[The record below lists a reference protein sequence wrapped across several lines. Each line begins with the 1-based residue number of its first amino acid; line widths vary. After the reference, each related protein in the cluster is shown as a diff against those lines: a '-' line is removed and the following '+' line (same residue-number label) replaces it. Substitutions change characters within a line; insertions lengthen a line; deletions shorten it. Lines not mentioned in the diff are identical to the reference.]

1 MEPRELT
8 LKDYVAIVQRRLS
21 WVIAVF
27 VLSALLSALYL
38 KFAPRSYLAESRI
51 LFETRPQ
58 TTIVIGTQGSGGVWP
73 ASDLSN
79 RMEEIRSQA
88 ILERTVRAL
97 SVADRRRLVEGLKDV
112 EDTVARAA
120 GVIRRN
126 LGISKIRDSDVL
138 RISFRSHDP
147 ELGARVVNTLVDVL
161 RERDLET
168 QRAELSSRR
177 AFIESQLERYR
188 TTLEKAEKELRDFRK
203 ANGVLNLD
211 EETSTLLA
219 ALSRLD
225 QSIEETETQR
235 KDLEAR
241 IAFLQTQLQ
250 ERGGDTV
257 GTPLLTDQATAKLLD
272 LLGSQEAML
281 AQLEA
286 SGVSPDD
293 PRYRELQQ
301 TIEKTRAQLE
311 ERLKK
316 PMVYP
321 GGRDWITGVDS
332 LQRALYSYRLERL
345 ALDARLRALRSYRRQ
360 YEQDLKQLPDQ
371 EMRLLQLI
379 RAREVAD
386 KIYRMLLE
394 QKEEVQIAEAGR
406 VPRLRIIDRARPN
419 RNPVSPRVRPTL
431 LLGLLLGLFAGLGM
445 ALLVE
450 SLDTTVKGPKDVEQ
464 LTDLPVLGII
474 PRIEIRYSNGGGEWT
489 LSSPEFPD
497 EARESYQKLYTT
509 LRLIQSARR
518 PLRTLLFTSPGPG
531 EGKSVT
537 AANTAL
543 TFAQMGYRV
552 CVVESDLRRPR
563 VHDMFDV
570 PMEPGLTNHLA
581 GMSSLDEVIYSH
593 EEGVDILPSGFL
605 PDVPLRILESSR
617 IRELIQTLTERY
629 DLVIMDSPPI
639 LVVSDAVM
647 LSGLVDGVI
656 LVVRSGK
663 THRESLYDA
672 RRVLEQQHAP
682 VLGVVLNDLSKREQR
697 YVQPY
702 AYEYSAIH
710 GRNGSVWWRVRR
722 LIRRWTGQHAVHRR
736 GR

>member
-1 MEPRELT
+1 MEAHELT

-21 WVIAVF
+21 WVLAVF
-27 VLSALLSALYL
+27 LLSVFLSVIYL
-38 KFAPRSYLAESRI
+38 KFAPRSYLAEARI
-51 LFETRPQ
+51 LFESRPQ
-58 TTIVIGTQGSGGVWP
+58 TTIVIGTQGGGGVWP

-88 ILERTVRAL
+88 VLEQTVRTL
-97 SVADRRRLVEGLKDV
+97 SPEDRRRLVEGIKDV
-112 EDTVARAA
+112 QDTVARAA
-120 GVIRRN
+120 GVIRNN

-147 ELGARVVNTLVDVL
+147 ELAARVVNTLVDVL
-161 RERDLET
+161 RARDLET

-177 AFIESQLERYR
+177 AFIEAQLDRYR
-188 TTLEKAEKELRDFRK
+188 KTLQKAEQELRDFRK
-203 ANGVLNLD
+203 TNGILNLD
-211 EETSTLLA
+211 EETSSLLA
-219 ALSRLD
+219 SLSRID
-225 QSIEETETQR
+225 QSIEEAETR
-235 KDLEAR
+235 RRDLDAR
-241 IAFLQTQLQ
+241 IAFLKNRLQ
-250 ERGGDTV
+250 EKGVDT
-257 GTPLLTDQATAKLLD
+257 TSSLLLSDQATARLLD

-286 SGVSPDD
+286 SGIPRDD
-293 PRYRELQQ
+293 SRYQELKAQ
-301 TIEKTRAQLE
+301 IEKTREKLR
-311 ERLKK
+311 ERLKE
-316 PMVYP
+316 PLVFP

-332 LQRALYSYRLERL
+332 VQRALYNYRLDRL
-345 ALDARLRALRSYRRQ
+345 ALEARLRALRSYRRQ
-360 YEQDLKQLPDQ
+360 YEESLKRLPDQ

-419 RNPVSPRVRPTL
+419 RHPVSPRTRPTF
-431 LLGLLLGLFAGLGM
+431 LLGVLLGLFAGLGM

-450 SLDTTVKGPKDVEQ
+450 SLDTTVKGPRDVEQ
-464 LTDLPVLGII
+464 IADLPVLGII
-474 PRIEIRYSNGGGEWT
+474 PRIEIPYTNGGGEWT
-489 LSSPEFPD
+489 ISSPEFPD

-518 PLRTLLFTSPGPG
+518 PLKTLLFTSPGPG

-570 PMEPGLTNHLA
+570 SMEPGLTNHLA
-581 GMSSLDEVIYSH
+581 GMNALDEVIYSH
-593 EEGVDILPSGFL
+593 PEGVDILPSGFL
-605 PDVPLRILESSR
+605 PDVPLRILESGK
-617 IRELIQTLTERY
+617 IRELIQTLVNRY

-672 RRVLEQQHAP
+672 RRLLQQQQAP

-697 YVQPY
+697 YIQPY
-702 AYEYSAIH
+702 AYEYSVMQ
-710 GRNGSVWWRVRR
+710 GGNGSLWWSARR
-722 LIRRWTGQHAVHRR
+722 LLRQWKRARKLSRR

>member
-1 MEPRELT
+1 MEAHELT

-21 WVIAVF
+21 WVLAVF
-27 VLSALLSALYL
+27 LLSVFLSVIYL
-38 KFAPRSYLAESRI
+38 KFAPRSYLAEARI
-51 LFETRPQ
+51 LFESRPQ
-58 TTIVIGTQGSGGVWP
+58 TTIVIGTQGGGGVWP

-88 ILERTVRAL
+88 VLEQTVRTL
-97 SVADRRRLVEGLKDV
+97 SPEDRRRLVEGIKDV
-112 EDTVARAA
+112 QDTVARAA
-120 GVIRRN
+120 GVIRNN

-147 ELGARVVNTLVDVL
+147 ELAARVVNTLVDVL
-161 RERDLET
+161 RARDLET

-177 AFIESQLERYR
+177 AFIEAQLDRYR
-188 TTLEKAEKELRDFRK
+188 KTLQKAEQELRDFRK
-203 ANGVLNLD
+203 TNGILNLD
-211 EETSTLLA
+211 EETSSLLA
-219 ALSRLD
+219 SLSRID
-225 QSIEETETQR
+225 QSIEEAETR
-235 KDLEAR
+235 RRDLDAR
-241 IAFLQTQLQ
+241 IAFLKNRLQ
-250 ERGGDTV
+250 EKGVDT
-257 GTPLLTDQATAKLLD
+257 TSSLLLSDQATARLLD

-286 SGVSPDD
+286 SGIPRDD
-293 PRYRELQQ
+293 SRYQELKAQ
-301 TIEKTRAQLE
+301 IEKTREKLR
-311 ERLKK
+311 ERLKE
-316 PMVYP
+316 PLVFP

-332 LQRALYSYRLERL
+332 VQRALYNYRLDRL
-345 ALDARLRALRSYRRQ
+345 ALEARLRALRSYRRQ
-360 YEQDLKQLPDQ
+360 YEESLKRLPDQ

-419 RNPVSPRVRPTL
+419 RHPVSPRTRPTF
-431 LLGLLLGLFAGLGM
+431 LLGVLLGLFAGLGM

-450 SLDTTVKGPKDVEQ
+450 SLDTTVKGPRDVEQ
-464 LTDLPVLGII
+464 IADLPVLGII
-474 PRIEIRYSNGGGEWT
+474 PRIEIPYTNGGGEWT
-489 LSSPEFPD
+489 ISSPEFPD

-518 PLRTLLFTSPGPG
+518 PLKTLLFTSPGPG

-570 PMEPGLTNHLA
+570 SMEPGLTNHLA
-581 GMSSLDEVIYSH
+581 GMNALDEVIYSH
-593 EEGVDILPSGFL
+593 PEGVDILPSGFL
-605 PDVPLRILESSR
+605 PDVPLRILESGK
-617 IRELIQTLTERY
+617 IRELIQTLVNRY

-672 RRVLEQQHAP
+672 RRLLQQQQAP

-697 YVQPY
+697 YIQPY
-702 AYEYSAIH
+702 AYEYSVMQ
-710 GRNGSVWWRVRR
+710 GGNGSLWWSARR
-722 LIRRWTGQHAVHRR
+722 LLRQWKRARKLSRR
-736 GR
+736 G